1 MPEGDT
7 VYRSARSLDDA
18 LHGATLTRCDIRV
31 PAFATVDLTGQ
42 TVHEVISRGKH
53 LVAHV
58 GETSI
63 HSHLKMEGTWH
74 LYRHGTKWQRPA
86 FQARIVLE
94 TADWVAVGFELGT
107 LELFP
112 TPEDEQHLGYLGPDL
127 LGPNWDAA
135 EAVRRLRVA
144 GDSAAGDSTAGDS
157 TAGDSTAEDSAAG
170 DRPVA
175 VALGDQRNL
184 AGLGNVYVNELCFL
198 RGLLPTRPIA
208 EVTDVDGLV
217 ALAHRLIT
225 ANRDRSERTTTG
237 NLRRGA
243 RTFVYGRERQP
254 CRRCGTSIR
263 SGRLGRS
270 ELEQRV
276 TYWCPRCQT

>member
-7 VYRSARSLDDA
+7 VYRSARSLDEA

-42 TVHEVISRGKH
+42 KVHEVISRGKH

-58 GETSI
+58 GEITI

-74 LYRHGTKWQRPA
+74 LYRHGTAWQRPA

-112 TPEDEQHLGYLGPDL
+112 TTDDEQHLGYLGPDL
-127 LGPNWDAA
+127 LGPAWDAA
-135 EAVRRLRVA
+135 EAVRRLR
-144 GDSAAGDSTAGDS
+144 AAGDGSAGS
-157 TAGDSTAEDSAAG
+157 IGDGAARE
-170 DRPVA
+170 RPVA

-198 RGLLPTRPIA
+198 RGLLPTRPVG
-208 EVTDVDGLV
+208 EVADLDGLV

-237 NLRRGA
+237 NLRRGM

-254 CRRCGTSIR
+254 CRRCGTRIH
-263 SGRLGRS
+263 SGQLGRS